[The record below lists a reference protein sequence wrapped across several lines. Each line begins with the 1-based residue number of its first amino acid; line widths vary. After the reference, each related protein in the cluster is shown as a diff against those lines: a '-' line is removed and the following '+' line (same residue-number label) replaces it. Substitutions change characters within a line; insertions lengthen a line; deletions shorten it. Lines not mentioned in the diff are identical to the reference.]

1 MSVMKSITTTTLTA
15 ALAGLTLA
23 ACGDGEGADADR
35 RTGASPADRAFEGA
49 LRFARC
55 MRGEGLDFP
64 DPRRD
69 SRGLIR
75 MGPAPRTRLD
85 PRDPKVEAAQ
95 AKCGRHLREGGGE
108 PPDAATRAR
117 LQDAFVKYAR
127 CMRAE
132 GVDVPDPK
140 PGQEGLVFRRG
151 DPNAPDPESA
161 RFKQADRV
169 CHRLLAEVDRA
180 VSGERTR

>member
-1 MSVMKSITTTTLTA
+1 MGAMKTITTTTLTV

-23 ACGDGEGADADR
+23 ACGGGEGAGGDGGA
-35 RTGASPADRAFEGA
+35 TASPRDRAFEAA

-55 MRGEGLDFP
+55 MRAEGLDFP
-64 DPRRD
+64 DPRKD

-75 MGPAPRTRLD
+75 MGPGPGTRLD
-85 PRDPKVEAAQ
+85 PSDPKVEAGQ

-117 LQDAFVKYAR
+117 VQDAFVKYAR

-132 GVDVPDPK
+132 GVDMPDPK
-140 PGQEGLVFRRG
+140 PGEGGFVFRLG
-151 DPNAPDPESA
+151 DPNSPDPESA
-161 RFKQADRV
+161 RFKRADRA

-180 VSGERTR
+180 VSRERSR